1 MDGGWNKRKR
11 QQPPP
16 APTRRKSFARF
27 RRMKPNAS
35 VTSPLTT
42 ATSPPGTPPSPEI
55 EALTNSLFEE
65 QLDHAKLETEEE
77 LSEEE
82 AVVTA
87 PLSLSVVP
95 LAQVPAQTLSP
106 CVSDSSDTHSSSQC
120 YVPHRQDSI
129 GSEQSQDDVSSEASQ
144 EGPHE
149 EVEFEVTCPA
159 CGRTWDG
166 QAQCYPCI
174 DLSDEE

>member
-87 PLSLSVVP
+87 PLAMGVVP
-95 LAQVPAQTLSP
+95 LSEVTADALSP
-106 CVSDSSDTHSSSQC
+106 GLSDSSDTHSSSQS
-120 YVPHRQDSI
+120 YMRHRQETI
-129 GSEQSQDDVSSEASQ
+129 GSEQSQDNVSSEASQ
-144 EGPHE
+144 ELPHE
-149 EVEFEVTCPA
+149 EVESEVTCPA

>member
-1 MDGGWNKRKR
+1 M
-11 QQPPP
+11 
-16 APTRRKSFARF
+16 
-27 RRMKPNAS
+27 
-35 VTSPLTT
+35 TSPLTT
-42 ATSPPGTPPSPEI
+42 TTSPPVTPSSPEI

-82 AVVTA
+82 AVVA
-87 PLSLSVVP
+87 QPLALSVVP
-95 LAQVPAQTLSP
+95 LAEVTADDLSP
-106 CVSDSSDTHSSSQC
+106 GLSDSSDTHSSSQS
-120 YVPHRQDSI
+120 YMRHRQETI

-149 EVEFEVTCPA
+149 ELEFEVTCQA
-159 CGRTWDG
+159 CGRRWDG

-174 DLSDEE
+174 DFSDEE

>member
-35 VTSPLTT
+35 VKSPLTT
-42 ATSPPGTPPSPEI
+42 ATSPPGTPPFPEI

-82 AVVTA
+82 AVVTEQ
-87 PLSLSVVP
+87 LSLSVVP
-95 LAQVPAQTLSP
+95 LAEVTADALSQGL
-106 CVSDSSDTHSSSQC
+106 SDSSDTHSSSQS
-120 YVPHRQDSI
+120 YMRHRQETI

-144 EGPHE
+144 ELPHE

-174 DLSDEE
+174 DISDEE